1 MHSSIRYAP
10 ALLARRRPIH
20 LTFFVTRRCN
30 AACPFCFYQAGE
42 PVEGGAPELALAEI
56 RRVAGSMGSLLWL
69 LFSGGEVFL
78 RDDLVEVSGAFHD
91 ANRVAFLTYPSN
103 GLLTEVVAGRTEE
116 ILKRCPESVVVVKL
130 SLDGVGADHDALRQV
145 RGGFDKLMRTY
156 ERLAAL
162 ASSHRRLELGIN
174 TLFCSQNQDR
184 MDGIIDFVAG
194 LDGVRSHTLT
204 LIRPAPGTL
213 GYQGVDPESY
223 RRADLLLQRRWS
235 SRRRRFHGFA
245 GARLKSAQDAL
256 QRRLIHRTMLE
267 RRRVIPCRAG
277 RLNLVLTETGDL
289 YPCEGRWDRSFG
301 NVRETGHDVG
311 ALLRSGPARRI
322 LEEIDEGS
330 CSCTNECT
338 FLTNILS
345 NPFMYPGLLRGY
357 ARLLGG
363 WPRVGEVA
371 GPGRSQGQ
379 QVMRGQIADQ
389 PTR

>member
-1 MHSSIRYAP
+1 MHSAIRHAP

-30 AACPFCFYQAGE
+30 AGCPFCFYPAGQA
-42 PVEGGAPELALAEI
+42 PGGAPELALSEI
-56 RRVAGSMGSLLWL
+56 RRVAGSMGPLLWL
-69 LFSGGEVFL
+69 LFSGGEPFL
-78 RDDLVEVSGAFHD
+78 REDLVEVSGIFHD
-91 ANRVAFLTYPSN
+91 ANRVVFLTYPSN
-103 GLLTEVVAGRTEE
+103 GLLPEVIAERTEA
-116 ILKRCPESVVVVKL
+116 ILGRCRDSVVVVKL
-130 SLDGVGADHDALRQV
+130 SLDGVGPDHDALRRV
-145 RGGFDKLMRTY
+145 PGGFDKLMRTA

-162 ASSHRRLELGIN
+162 ARERPRLELGVN
-174 TLFCSQNQDR
+174 TLFCAQNQDR

-204 LIRPAPGTL
+204 LIRPAPGAQA
-213 GYQGVDPESY
+213 YQGVDPERY
-223 RRADLLLQRRWS
+223 RRA
-235 SRRRRFHGFA
+235 SRRLQDLWGSRRHRFR

-256 QRRLIHRTMLE
+256 QRRLVHRTMLE
-267 RRRVIPCRAG
+267 GRRVVPCRAG

-289 YPCEGRWDRSFG
+289 HPCEGLRDRSFG
-301 NVRETGHDVG
+301 NVREAGHDVG
-311 ALLRSGPARRI
+311 ALLRTDRARRI
-322 LEEIDEGS
+322 LAEIGAGG

-379 QVMRGQIADQ
+379 QAMRGQMADQ